1 MTRNAVLI
9 AIAGSAAAAV
19 WAGALFLPEPAL
31 RRLDPLSLRP
41 PAQASAREKATAPPP
56 AEIVSAPEPPAPEEA
71 PVAFAAV
78 APPAYVDPAIFGHLH
93 ADIAP
98 PAPPAPPLPSMVSGP
113 GALPLMSSSLAA
125 STLQSLG
132 ATFSD
137 SALASA
143 LPQLGGAAALDGPAD
158 AGLEDRV
165 NEASLPDPQV
175 PPPTGKIIALDASEG
190 TKLDPLRQRN
200 WDLNATQ
207 QVPALTP
214 PR

>member
-1 MTRNAVLI
+1 MTRNAIFI
-9 AIAGSAAAAV
+9 AIAGSTAAAV
-19 WAGALFLPEPAL
+19 WAGALFLPDPAL
-31 RRLDPLSLRP
+31 RRLDPLALRGSLPALEQAEAPAPAVQP
-41 PAQASAREKATAPPP
+41 PAPVDLAIFGELRGGATAP
-56 AEIVSAPEPPAPEEA
+56 APAP
-71 PVAFAAV
+71 
-78 APPAYVDPAIFGHLH
+78 
-93 ADIAP
+93 
-98 PAPPAPPLPSMVSGP
+98 PPLPSMMSSA
-113 GALPLMSSSLAA
+113 GAMPLMSSALAA

-132 ATFSD
+132 ATFSE
-137 SALASA
+137 SALASS

-158 AGLEDRV
+158 AGLEDGV
-165 NEASLPDPQV
+165 NQASLPDPKV